1 MAQRTRDRIAQ
12 IVRELTLVPER
23 AIDPDTAEAIER
35 AAIELHAA
43 VMNFAPITL
52 EAPANLTGLADTNP
66 RTTFDRIAEMLRIT
80 VESVD
85 WLDDGD
91 DTLACWV
98 EVAATI
104 YLARSLR
111 ALERALMLAHEL
123 AHERRRRAPHR
134 EVLYLTLALL
144 LPRSLVALLP
154 PGRMIAG
161 ASLQRVCP
169 WPAPIDLCN
178 ARAVMLRRQEEAA

>member
-1 MAQRTRDRIAQ
+1 MARQRDRIAQ
-12 IVRELTLVPER
+12 IVRELTLVQAREL
-23 AIDPDTAEAIER
+23 DPDTAEAIEC
-35 AAIELHAA
+35 AAIELHVALQHFTSIVSEPA
-43 VMNFAPITL
+43 
-52 EAPANLTGLADTNP
+52 ANLTGLAETNP
-66 RTTFDRIAEMLRIT
+66 RTTFDRIAEMLRVT

-85 WLDDGD
+85 WLDD

-123 AHERRRRAPHR
+123 SHERRRRAPHR
-134 EVLYLTLALL
+134 EVLYFTLSLL

-154 PGRMIAG
+154 PRRVITGG
-161 ASLQRVCP
+161 ALQRVCP
-169 WPAPIDLCN
+169 WPVPIKVCD
-178 ARAVMLRRQEEAA
+178 ARAVMLQRAEEAA